1 MNTWYHRTRG
11 TVGSDYNLRE
21 MFIYFCF
28 LLIFQWME
36 DGHYGVPGLRVV
48 QIVFIIVG
56 GHVIVHILPMV
67 GVIAMVTTLTVQTVQ
82 EECAEVINLLKSLQK
97 L

>member
-1 MNTWYHRTRG
+1 MASEDDG
-11 TVGSDYNLRE
+11 TVDVTIILENVYQYL
-21 MFIYFCF
+21 

-36 DGHYGVPGLRVV
+36 DGHCGVPGLRVV

-67 GVIAMVTTLTVQTVQ
+67 EVIAMVTTLTVQTVQ
-82 EECAEVINLLKSLQK
+82 EECAEVINLLKSQQK